1 MATKIYTHRPC
12 TVGRDGDCRR
22 KIVLINSIMAPQR
35 AVINVTRLATCRP
48 PQTEAEVCLT
58 TRSEVNSITWPSCY
72 WWLEVKLKGEAS
84 FYVWN
89 LANKQ
94 VMRMPV
100 TDHSDCSC
108 SVLSPPSHYSHI
120 SLISQALGFLSLNRT
135 ASDGKLGEGLETTI
149 KLLL

>member
-1 MATKIYTHRPC
+1 M
-12 TVGRDGDCRR
+12 
-22 KIVLINSIMAPQR
+22 
-35 AVINVTRLATCRP
+35 
-48 PQTEAEVCLT
+48 
-58 TRSEVNSITWPSCY
+58 
-72 WWLEVKLKGEAS
+72 
-84 FYVWN
+84 WN

-120 SLISQALGFLSLNRT
+120 SLSQALGFLSLNRT